1 MNDVKIYTVNRCM
14 FCEQAKRLMD
24 NLGLGYTEIKSAFGS
39 PDLEEIIQKTGHMTA
54 PMIFIN
60 DTFVGGY
67 TDLEKLVRTGAIK
80 ELLHE
85 E

>member
-24 NLGLGYTEIKSAFGS
+24 NLDLGYTEIKSAFGS

>member
-14 FCEQAKRLMD
+14 FCEQAKRLMN

>member
-24 NLGLGYTEIKSAFGS
+24 NLDLGYTEIKSAFGS

-60 DTFVGGY
+60 ETFVGGY
-67 TDLEKLVRTGAIK
+67 TDLGKLVRTGAIK

>member
-1 MNDVKIYTVNRCM
+1 M

>member
-24 NLGLGYTEIKSAFGS
+24 NLGLGYKEIKSAFGS

-60 DTFVGGY
+60 ETFVGGY
-67 TDLEKLVRTGAIK
+67 TDLGKLVRTGAIK

>member
-1 MNDVKIYTVNRCM
+1 M

-24 NLGLGYTEIKSAFGS
+24 NLDLGYTEIKSAFGS